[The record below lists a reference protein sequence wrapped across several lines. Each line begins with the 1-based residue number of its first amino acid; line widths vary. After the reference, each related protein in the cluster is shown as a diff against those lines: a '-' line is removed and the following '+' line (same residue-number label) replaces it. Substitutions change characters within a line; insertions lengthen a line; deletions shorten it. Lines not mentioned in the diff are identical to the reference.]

1 MSLIAKT
8 SGVLMQFRFSVSS
21 EALHLAVAQE
31 VDGVMP
37 GRARKEFR
45 SFPQLYLSTFKCD
58 GRTPWQG
65 GGTTHG
71 LVHS

>member
-8 SGVLMQFRFSVSS
+8 PGVLMQFRFSVSS
-21 EALHLAVAQE
+21 EALRLTVPQE
-31 VDGVMP
+31 LDGKMP

-45 SFPQLYLSTFKCD
+45 SFPQPYLSTFKCD

-71 LVHS
+71 SVHS